1 MAARSTGLFPREGF
15 NLDAELEITTSAVA
29 AAVTLKHAKT
39 IRVIVLGAAIA
50 GDGDVTVTIGGQS
63 VVLLASDIDANG
75 VAIAH
80 VRGALCDD
88 VANTV
93 EYTTNDNTGSAAVN
107 GGVFYELV
115 DGAAK

>member
-15 NLDAELEITTSAVA
+15 NLDAELEITTSSVT

-39 IRVIVLGAAIA
+39 IRVIVLGGSVT
-50 GDGDVTVTIGGQS
+50 GDGDITVTIGGKD
-63 VVLLASDIDANG
+63 VVFVDGDFDANG

-80 VRGALCDD
+80 IRGALLDG
-88 VANTV
+88 ANTV
-93 EYTTNDNTGSAAVN
+93 IYAANANTGAAAVA